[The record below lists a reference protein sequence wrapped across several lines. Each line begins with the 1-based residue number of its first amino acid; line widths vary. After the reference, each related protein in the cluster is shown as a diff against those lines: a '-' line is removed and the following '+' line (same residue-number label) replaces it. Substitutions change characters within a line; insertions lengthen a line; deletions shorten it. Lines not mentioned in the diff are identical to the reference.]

1 MKVKLYPVSDF
12 NSYLKND
19 EELYTLNANFSYAVV
34 AMESDKHEAMI
45 MIKTSILRETKIKL
59 SKLSKY
65 KFPLHEFLL
74 AAGFT
79 FLGIVLRYIWVGDF
93 TPSIWYW
100 TVSPVL
106 AIGFLVSYFILRH
119 KEEEVTCQVALDL
132 LNRLPTDQEMQ
143 KAEEKDKAETL
154 VFPLI

>member
-1 MKVKLYPVSDF
+1 MNQETNTSSLPAADICFKVS
-12 NSYLKND
+12 ND
-19 EELYTLNANFSYAVV
+19 ELSTLNANFSYAVV

-45 MIKTSILRETKIKL
+45 MIKASTIRQTKNQL
-59 SKLSKY
+59 SKLSEY

-79 FLGIVLRYIWVGDF
+79 FLGIVLGYIGVGDF

-119 KEEEVTCQVALDL
+119 KEEKFTCQVAIDL
-132 LNRLPTDQEMQ
+132 LNRLPTDQEIQ
-143 KAEEKDKAETL
+143 KAEEKAKNASR
-154 VFPLI
+154 